1 MRDNR
6 CLLAKDLLGLAS
18 RPLAPEVDPDSL
30 LLSPAFDLGAEA
42 QTAFFLLHQRVH
54 LTAIGWVC
62 LSRGNTSL
70 AGVKPQNTLS

>member
-6 CLLAKDLLGLAS
+6 CPLTKDLLGLAS

-30 LLSPAFDLGAEA
+30 SSALDLGAKA

-62 LSRGNTSL
+62 LSRGNQLCWSKTM
-70 AGVKPQNTLS
+70 KHY